1 MTIKKRLFF
10 SNTGVFLAAVLA
22 CGLAALTAWA
32 FVDDFDGEYTPF
44 DIRQHK
50 WDGMDEA
57 EKERFMAV
65 WKRLEEM
72 EASEPGILGTI
83 RLEVAFSMFA
93 GGLVVFSIANIVMA
107 WHLSKSITGPLEP
120 LGEGVRQIHEHNLAY
135 RIAYRN
141 DDEFRPVCEA
151 FNGMAAELEESTARR
166 HKDEASRRTVFAGI
180 SHDLLTPLTSI
191 KAYLEGLETGVA
203 STPEM
208 RGKYLAKIKNKTADM
223 EHILGQLFLFSKLDM
238 DELPLAPRRVDISL
252 ALSEMIEEVIPDY
265 ALRGLAV
272 CLAENPK
279 NIFVSAD
286 TIWLRNVVINIL
298 ENSVRYKSADQGAVN
313 ITVSADAAAAE
324 LRFTDDGP
332 GVPEEALPKLFDV
345 FYRADP
351 SRSKKGS
358 GLGLA
363 ISAKIIGRMGGTIHA
378 ELPSSGGLSV
388 VIRLPVS
395 REEAA

>member
-22 CGLAALTAWA
+22 FGLAALIMLAL
-32 FVDDFDGEYTPF
+32 VDDFDGEYTPF

-50 WDGMDEA
+50 WDKMDTA

-65 WKRLEEM
+65 WTRLKEM
-72 EASEPGILGTI
+72 EASEPGILATI
-83 RLEVAFSMFA
+83 RAEIVLFLFS
-93 GGLVVFSIANIVMA
+93 GGLVVFSIANVVMA

-120 LGEGVRQIHEHNLAY
+120 LWEGVRQIHEHNLAY
-135 RIAYRN
+135 RIDYRN

-151 FNGMAAELEESTARR
+151 FNNMVAELEESTTRR
-166 HKDEASRRTVFAGI
+166 QKDEASRRTVFAGI
-180 SHDLLTPLTSI
+180 SHDLGTPLTSI

-208 RGKYLAKIKNKTADM
+208 RDKYLTKIKNKTADM

-238 DELPLAPRRVDISL
+238 DELPLAMRRVDISL
-252 ALSEMIEEVIPDY
+252 ALSEMIEEAIPEY
-265 ALRGLAV
+265 ALRGLTV
-272 CLAENPK
+272 CLAENHK
-279 NIFVSAD
+279 NIFVLAD

-298 ENSVRYKSADQGAVN
+298 ENSVRYKTKNQGTVE
-313 ITVSADAAAAE
+313 ITVSLVDNTAV

-332 GVPEEALPKLFDV
+332 GVPAEALPKLFDV

-363 ISAKIIGRMGGTIHA
+363 ISAKIIGRMHGTIHA

-388 VIRLPVS
+388 IIHLPILQ
-395 REEAA
+395 EEIV